1 MLARE
6 TEYGRV
12 SATAAAWKRKKKG
25 RRKSAPQVPKEE
37 DEDKEDILS
46 MPSGSNLAIS
56 VPGVAKVFG
65 AKT

>member
-6 TEYGRV
+6 TAYGVGNCCRV
-12 SATAAAWKRKKKG
+12 EAKKKG